1 LLRMVHERRR
11 ERVWPRFLSD
21 RNISLAFCSQM

>member
-1 LLRMVHERRR
+1 MVHERRR
-11 ERVWPRFLSD
+11 ERGWPTQKVLSD